1 MKIKTIIVDDERLAR
16 LELTRLLSKF
26 SEIEIIAEY
35 GDPEE
40 AIEGIANS
48 DAQLVFLDIQMPGKN
63 GFDVLEEL
71 ETVPHVIFV
80 TAYDEF
86 AIKAFE
92 VNAMD
97 YVLKPVEEDRLK
109 SAVEKALTVIKEEMI
124 VEEKDAEKGVLTGN
138 DQVFLKDG
146 EKCWFVHLKEVRL
159 FESIGNYVRVH
170 FNNNKPLILKS
181 LNSLD
186 KRLSEK
192 DFFRANRKHIINL
205 KWIEKIEPW
214 FNGGMMV
221 ELKGGEKIEISR
233 RQSAKLRDRM
243 SL

>member
-16 LELTRLLSKF
+16 LELIKLLSKYND
-26 SEIEIIAEY
+26 IEVIAEY

-40 AIEGIANS
+40 AIDGISNS
-48 DAQLVFLDIQMPGKN
+48 DAHLVFLDIQMPGKN

-71 ETVPHVIFV
+71 ETVPHIIFV
-80 TAYDEF
+80 TAFDEF

-97 YVLKPVEEDRLK
+97 YVLKPVEEDRLRL
-109 SAVEKALTVIKEEMI
+109 AVEKAISIIKEEKI
-124 VEEKDAEKGVLTGN
+124 IEEKDAEKGALSGN

-170 FNNNKPLILKS
+170 FASNKPLILKS

-192 DFFRANRKHIINL
+192 EFFRANRKHIINL